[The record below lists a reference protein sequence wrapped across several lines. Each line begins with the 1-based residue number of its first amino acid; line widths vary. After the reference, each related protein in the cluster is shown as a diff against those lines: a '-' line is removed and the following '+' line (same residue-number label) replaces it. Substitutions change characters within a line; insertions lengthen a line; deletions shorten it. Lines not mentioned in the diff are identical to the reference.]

1 MSDQYIK
8 EIDEAISFYQIPDL
22 LYFGFNQ
29 QILNA
34 QCEVINSMKYYPKDN
49 YCFSNKEDVFQHLFP
64 KYIGYS
70 VSNIS
75 DWGNMKKTLNM
86 LEWGACWRV
95 AYRRELLIK
104 YNIRFNSEI
113 KMNEDSMFNALATLY
128 ATKTASIDKGL
139 YNYYLRTTGA
149 LNSQLSSKVI
159 QNKEAL
165 FKERER
171 ITNLAQTNGFNV
183 DESCYAGSVVMGI
196 IEMFAKSSFD
206 DWVKLR
212 EIIANKTTQK
222 CIELIPLTKKVKF
235 CVCAALLKMHL
246 SFILFLLI
254 QFAKKIGIEF
264 KP

>member
-1 MSDQYIK
+1 MHLLCYTPS
-8 EIDEAISFYQIPDL
+8 PDL

-64 KYIGYS
+64 KYIGFS
-70 VSNIS
+70 VCNIS
-75 DWGNMKKTLNM
+75 DWGNMKKPLTNM

-104 YNIRFNSEI
+104 NNIRFNSEI

-128 ATKTASIDKGL
+128 ATKTASIDKCL
-139 YNYYLRTTGA
+139 YNYNLRTTGA
-149 LNSQLSSKVI
+149 LNSHLSSNI
-159 QNKEAL
+159 TQNKEAL

-171 ITNLAQTNGFNV
+171 ITNLAQNNGFNV

-196 IEMFAKSSFD
+196 IEMFAKSSFG
-206 DWVKLR
+206 DWVKLH
-212 EIIANKTTQK
+212 EIIANKTIQK
-222 CIELIPLTKKVKF
+222 CIELIPLTKNVKF
-235 CVCAALLKMHL
+235 FLCAALLKMHL
-246 SFILFLLI
+246 GFILFLLI
-254 QFAKKIGIEF
+254 RFAKKICSGQAF
-264 KP
+264 L